1 MELEKIYQAII
12 TGRAML
18 ITGSGAHM
26 TALGMNGEKF
36 PSGVALAERLYK
48 SAGIVN
54 PENPYDLQDAADS
67 YLETK
72 SSDELIA
79 ELKKVL
85 YVSKVQKEHEILYGQ
100 DWQRVYTTN
109 YDEVPILA
117 SKDMEEPLYA
127 VTLSD
132 DVKLE
137 KSKKKQCVYINGYI
151 GNLSERTL
159 QSEFRLSG
167 RSYASES
174 LNQNAWGAIFS
185 DDLTT
190 VECVVIVGLSLDY
203 DLDLKRLIYAQNVH
217 EKIVF
222 IEDSKISEDKKRKL
236 KRYGTVYAITM
247 EEFTKGLDK
256 YKSDHPMPVKM
267 TDFHIYQC
275 FEVARE
281 KNTIEKATSLEV
293 HNFFMTGQSVDSL
306 WHTDRGIYDN
316 LIFRKQL
323 KEVKEDLKNNCRVIY
338 VHANL
343 GNGKTIF
350 AECLKHLFE
359 DEGYQIFCIKTQ

>member
-1 MELEKIYQAII
+1 M
-12 TGRAML
+12 
-18 ITGSGAHM
+18 
-26 TALGMNGEKF
+26 
-36 PSGVALAERLYK
+36 
-48 SAGIVN
+48 
-54 PENPYDLQDAADS
+54 
-67 YLETK
+67 
-72 SSDELIA
+72 
-79 ELKKVL
+79 
-85 YVSKVQKEHEILYGQ
+85 
-100 DWQRVYTTN
+100 
-109 YDEVPILA
+109 
-117 SKDMEEPLYA
+117 
-127 VTLSD
+127 
-132 DVKLE
+132 
-137 KSKKKQCVYINGYI
+137 
-151 GNLSERTL
+151 SERTL

-359 DEGYQIFCIKTQ
+359 DEGYQIFTLKTVYMKSLPTDVQHIVESPGKKLVIIENWNKLYMSF

>member
-1 MELEKIYQAII
+1 
-12 TGRAML
+12 
-18 ITGSGAHM
+18 
-26 TALGMNGEKF
+26 
-36 PSGVALAERLYK
+36 
-48 SAGIVN
+48 
-54 PENPYDLQDAADS
+54 
-67 YLETK
+67 
-72 SSDELIA
+72 
-79 ELKKVL
+79 
-85 YVSKVQKEHEILYGQ
+85 
-100 DWQRVYTTN
+100 
-109 YDEVPILA
+109 
-117 SKDMEEPLYA
+117 MEEPLYA

-275 FEVARE
+275 L
-281 KNTIEKATSLEV
+281 SLIHISEP
-293 HNFFMTGQSVDSL
+293 T
-306 WHTDRGIYDN
+306 RP
-316 LIFRKQL
+316 
-323 KEVKEDLKNNCRVIY
+323 
-338 VHANL
+338 
-343 GNGKTIF
+343 
-350 AECLKHLFE
+350 
-359 DEGYQIFCIKTQ
+359 